1 MQVHGRIWFT
11 GGVMVAA
18 LALNTVLSIV
28 NTVFN
33 LPFFL
38 DSIGTAIAAAV
49 VALPAGIAV
58 AIATNLIQEIVH
70 SAGGT
75 AWPFAL
81 CGIATVLIV
90 HAFVRADRFAT
101 IGDAI
106 LVSLLVAIANA
117 VLGGIIATFVFGGL
131 TGVGLDYLVT
141 GLVAAGQSLVSATF
155 WARVPTNLFD
165 KALAVFAAFALRAP
179 LLRLKG
185 LTSTLDEYRES
196 RAR

>member
-1 MQVHGRIWFT
+1 MQASERVWFT
-11 GGVMVAA
+11 AAIVTAA

-49 VALPAGIAV
+49 VALPAGIVV
-58 AIATNLIQEIVH
+58 AIATNLIQEVIYN
-70 SAGGT
+70 AGGT

-90 HAFVRADRFAT
+90 HAFVKAGRFAT

-106 LVSLLVAIANA
+106 LASLLVAIANA
-117 VLGGIIATFVFGGL
+117 VIGGTIATFVFGGL

-141 GLVAAGQSLVSATF
+141 GLVAAGQSLVSAAF

-165 KALAVFAAFALRAP
+165 KALAVFAAYALRAP

-185 LTSTLDEYRES
+185 LTSTLNEYREYS
-196 RAR
+196 TD

>member
-1 MQVHGRIWFT
+1 MQAHGRFWFT
-11 GGVMVAA
+11 GVVVVGA
-18 LALNTVLSIV
+18 LVLNTGLTIV
-28 NTVFN
+28 NSAFN

-49 VALPAGIAV
+49 VALPIGIAV
-58 AIATNLIQEIVH
+58 AIATNLLQEVVH
-70 SAGGT
+70 GGGGT
-75 AWPFAL
+75 NWPFAL

-90 HAFVRADRFAT
+90 HGFVKAGRFAT

-106 LVSLLVAIANA
+106 LASLLVAFANA

-141 GLVAAGQSLVSATF
+141 GLVAAGQSLVSAAF

-165 KALAVFAAFALRAP
+165 KALAVFAAYALRAP
-179 LLRLKG
+179 LLRLRS
-185 LTSTLDEYRES
+185 LTSTLNEYREYS
-196 RAR
+196 TD